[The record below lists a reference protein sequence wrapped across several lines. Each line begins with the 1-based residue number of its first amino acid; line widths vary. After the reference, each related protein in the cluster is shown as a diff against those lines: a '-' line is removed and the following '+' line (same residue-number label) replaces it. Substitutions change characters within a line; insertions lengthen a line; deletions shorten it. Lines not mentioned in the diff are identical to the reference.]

1 MASSSSSSASKFL
14 QFGTTIFRAH
24 KPLSL
29 LPKPSIICSSSFSKI
44 FLSSQSLRFPA
55 TRSSYYCSSAAVD
68 AVSALESSSTE
79 ESRHPWPEW
88 TAFVDRLTTKGYFGE
103 TLAADE
109 ADSLYKNMK
118 ILKDP
123 CLSFARDRY
132 DVLKSLSTKDIE
144 VIVGGGCPNLLRK
157 AVNSAKRLRAYV
169 RLDEGDVCS
178 ACNLRGS
185 CDRAYTILKEFEADA
200 RTVDIV
206 RILLFYALDPIVIS
220 GGEKPVGRELVESSA
235 RKLLLEL
242 LELSE
247 TPVDPSLPQPAAKVP
262 KKKEQVSS
270 LTDDDLSNN
279 VEMKRGDWI
288 CSNCNFMNFSK
299 NLRCLKC
306 KNDGPKSVGKSEF
319 EMKKGDWSCPECNF
333 TNFARNIRC
342 LKCKAEGPKKSGGTD
357 IEMKKG
363 DWNCPKCEFMN
374 FASNAKCLR
383 CLESRPKR
391 LLNPG
396 EWECPSCDF
405 LNYRRNTACLK
416 CRCDRPKEAA
426 ANSDY
431 QENVWRRPR

>member
-1 MASSSSSSASKFL
+1 MASASKFL
-14 QFGTTIFRAH
+14 QLGTALFRGH
-24 KPLSL
+24 KAPSQLH
-29 LPKPSIICSSSFSKI
+29 PSIIYSAKPFIPSQ
-44 FLSSQSLRFPA
+44 SQSLRFP
-55 TRSSYYCSSAAVD
+55 TSSSYCSSAAVD
-68 AVSALESSSTE
+68 TVTALDGAED
-79 ESRHPWPEW
+79 SRHPWPEW
-88 TAFVDRLTTKGYFGE
+88 TAFVDRLTTKGYFSE
-103 TLAADE
+103 TLAEDE
-109 ADSLYKNMK
+109 ADSLYKNMNL
-118 ILKDP
+118 LKDP

-144 VIVGGGCPNLLRK
+144 VIVGSGCPNLLRK

-206 RILLFYALDPIVIS
+206 RVLLFYALDPIVIS

-235 RKLLLEL
+235 RKLLSEL

-247 TPVDPSLPQPAAKVP
+247 TSVDPSLPKPAAKVP
-262 KKKEQVSS
+262 KQKEKSLS
-270 LTDDDLSNN
+270 LTDDDMSNN

-288 CSNCNFMNFSK
+288 CPNCNFMNFSK

-306 KNDGPKSVGKSEF
+306 KHDGPKSAGKSEF
-319 EMKKGDWSCPECNF
+319 EIKKGDWSCPECNF

-342 LKCKAEGPKKSGGTD
+342 LKCKAEGPKKSGGSD

-416 CRCDRPKEAA
+416 CKCDRPKEAA
-426 ANSDY
+426 SSEY
-431 QENVWRRPR
+431 QENIWRRPR